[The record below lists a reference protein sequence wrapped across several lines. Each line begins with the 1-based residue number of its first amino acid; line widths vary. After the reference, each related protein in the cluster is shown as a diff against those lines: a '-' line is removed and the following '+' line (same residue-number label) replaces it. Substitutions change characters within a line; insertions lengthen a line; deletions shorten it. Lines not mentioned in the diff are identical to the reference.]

1 MKISTRNIQSWWGKR
16 INLIIDCLKE
26 ISDSDI
32 VILTEYRNNHKENIY
47 NNFLNLWYKFIYN
60 STKENN
66 KNSLI
71 IASKIELN
79 REKIELEEHSHRIIK
94 LYKDDVIIYWC
105 YFPQWSEKKIIF
117 DFLIKEVE
125 KHKDKKIII
134 TGDINTGKHFIDE
147 NWKTFIC
154 SNYIDVLE
162 EIWIIDAWRLK
173 NKNTKE
179 YSWYSHSW
187 NWFRIDHFFISE
199 NLSKYIINCQYSHIY
214 REQKISDHSLIYLE
228 LE

>member
-32 VILTEYRNNHKENIY
+32 IILTEYRNNHKENIY
-47 NNFLNLWYKFIYN
+47 NIFLNLWYKFIYN
-60 STKENN
+60 STTENN
-66 KNSLI
+66 KNALI
-71 IASKIELN
+71 VASKIDFD
-79 REKIELEEHSHRIIK
+79 REKIELQEHSHRIIK

-105 YFPQWSEKKIIF
+105 YFPQWREKKIIF
-117 DFLIKEVE
+117 DFLIKEAE
-125 KHKDKKIII
+125 KHQDKKIII
-134 TGDINTGKHFIDE
+134 TWDINTGKHFIDE
-147 NWKTFIC
+147 NWKTFIY
-154 SNYIDVLE
+154 SNYINILE

-173 NKNTKE
+173 NENTKD

-199 NLSKYIINCQYSHIY
+199 NLSKYIIDCQYNHIY

-228 LE
+228 L